1 MAVGLPY
8 FWGCSLPCYRP
19 RTSIALDT
27 TIAAIRTHVRKL
39 IEQNIQL
46 RTQNSR
52 DAEELVQLRDRV
64 SLLEARLAEQSEKE
78 QVLRM
83 AQSLG
88 GEEADNSAA
97 KRRINELVREIDK
110 CIALLN
116 K

>member
-1 MAVGLPY
+1 M
-8 FWGCSLPCYRP
+8 
-19 RTSIALDT
+19 DT
-27 TIAAIRTHVRKL
+27 TIAAIRTYVRKL
-39 IEQNIQL
+39 IDENNQL
-46 RTQNSR
+46 RSQSSQH
-52 DAEELVQLRDRV
+52 AEELGQLRDRV
-64 SLLEARLAEQSEKE
+64 SSLEAQLAEQSEKE

-88 GEEADNSAA
+88 GEAADNSAA

>member
-1 MAVGLPY
+1 M
-8 FWGCSLPCYRP
+8 
-19 RTSIALDT
+19 DT
-27 TIAAIRTHVRKL
+27 TIAAIRTYVRKL
-39 IEQNIQL
+39 IDENNQL
-46 RTQNSR
+46 RSQSSQN
-52 DAEELVQLRDRV
+52 AEELGQLRDRV
-64 SLLEARLAEQSEKE
+64 SSLEAQLAEQSEKE

-88 GEEADNSAA
+88 GEAADNSAA

>member
-1 MAVGLPY
+1 M
-8 FWGCSLPCYRP
+8 
-19 RTSIALDT
+19 DT

-39 IEQNIQL
+39 IDENNQL
-46 RTQNSR
+46 RSQSSQH
-52 DAEELVQLRDRV
+52 AEELGQLRDRV
-64 SLLEARLAEQSEKE
+64 SSLEAQLAEQSEKE

-88 GEEADNSAA
+88 GETADNSAA

>member
-1 MAVGLPY
+1 M
-8 FWGCSLPCYRP
+8 
-19 RTSIALDT
+19 DT
-27 TIAAIRTHVRKL
+27 TIAAIRTYVRRL
-39 IEQNIQL
+39 IDENNQL
-46 RTQNSR
+46 RSQSSQH
-52 DAEELVQLRDRV
+52 AEELGQLRDRV
-64 SLLEARLAEQSEKE
+64 SSLEAQLAEQSEKE

-88 GEEADNSAA
+88 GEAADNSAA

>member
-1 MAVGLPY
+1 M
-8 FWGCSLPCYRP
+8 
-19 RTSIALDT
+19 DT
-27 TIAAIRTHVRKL
+27 TIAAIRTYVREL
-39 IEQNIQL
+39 IDENNQL
-46 RTQNSR
+46 RSQSSQH
-52 DAEELVQLRDRV
+52 AEELGQLRDHV
-64 SLLEARLAEQSEKE
+64 SSLEAQLAEQSEKE

-88 GEEADNSAA
+88 GEAADNSAA

>member
-1 MAVGLPY
+1 LE
-8 FWGCSLPCYRP
+8 
-19 RTSIALDT
+19 T
-27 TIAAIRTHVRKL
+27 TVAAIRQYVHQL
-39 IEQNIQL
+39 IDENNRLKERSAQQAEQLETLQS
-46 RTQNSR
+46 Q
-52 DAEELVQLRDRV
+52 VGQ
-64 SLLEARLAEQSEKE
+64 LEARITEQAEKE

-88 GEEADNSAA
+88 GDEADNSSA

>member
-1 MAVGLPY
+1 M
-8 FWGCSLPCYRP
+8 
-19 RTSIALDT
+19 DT
-27 TIAAIRTHVRKL
+27 TIAAIRTYVRKL
-39 IEQNIQL
+39 IDENNQL
-46 RTQNSR
+46 RSQSSQH
-52 DAEELVQLRDRV
+52 AEELGQLRDRV
-64 SLLEARLAEQSEKE
+64 SSLEAQLAKQSEKE

-88 GEEADNSAA
+88 GEAADNSAA

>member
-1 MAVGLPY
+1 M
-8 FWGCSLPCYRP
+8 
-19 RTSIALDT
+19 DT

-39 IEQNIQL
+39 IDENNQL
-46 RTQNSR
+46 RSESSQN
-52 DAEELVQLRDRV
+52 AEELGQLRDRV
-64 SLLEARLAEQSEKE
+64 SSLEAQLAEQSEKE

-88 GEEADNSAA
+88 GEAADNSAA

>member
-1 MAVGLPY
+1 M
-8 FWGCSLPCYRP
+8 
-19 RTSIALDT
+19 DT
-27 TIAAIRTHVRKL
+27 TISAIRTHVRKL
-39 IEQNIQL
+39 IDENNQL
-46 RTQNSR
+46 RSQSSQH
-52 DAEELVQLRDRV
+52 AEELGQLRDRV
-64 SLLEARLAEQSEKE
+64 SSLEAQLAEQSEKE

-88 GEEADNSAA
+88 GEAADNSAA

>member
-1 MAVGLPY
+1 M
-8 FWGCSLPCYRP
+8 
-19 RTSIALDT
+19 DT

-39 IEQNIQL
+39 IDENNQL
-46 RTQNSR
+46 RSQASQH
-52 DAEELVQLRDRV
+52 AEELGQLRDRV
-64 SLLEARLAEQSEKE
+64 SSLEAQLAEQTEKE

-88 GEEADNSAA
+88 GEAADNSAA

>member
-1 MAVGLPY
+1 M
-8 FWGCSLPCYRP
+8 
-19 RTSIALDT
+19 DT
-27 TIAAIRTHVRKL
+27 TIAAIRTYVREL
-39 IEQNIQL
+39 IDENNQL
-46 RTQNSR
+46 RSQSSQH
-52 DAEELVQLRDRV
+52 AEELGQLRDRV
-64 SLLEARLAEQSEKE
+64 SSLEAQLAEQSEKE

-88 GEEADNSAA
+88 GEAADNSAA

>member
-1 MAVGLPY
+1 M
-8 FWGCSLPCYRP
+8 
-19 RTSIALDT
+19 DT
-27 TIAAIRTHVRKL
+27 TIAAIRTYVRKL
-39 IEQNIQL
+39 IDENNQL
-46 RTQNSR
+46 RSQSSQR
-52 DAEELVQLRDRV
+52 AEELGQLRDRV
-64 SLLEARLAEQSEKE
+64 SSLEAQLAEQSEKE

-88 GEEADNSAA
+88 GEAADNSAA

>member
-1 MAVGLPY
+1 M
-8 FWGCSLPCYRP
+8 
-19 RTSIALDT
+19 
-27 TIAAIRTHVRKL
+27 RKL
-39 IEQNIQL
+39 IDENNQL
-46 RTQNSR
+46 RSESSQN
-52 DAEELVQLRDRV
+52 AEELGQLRDRV
-64 SLLEARLAEQSEKE
+64 SSLEAQLAEQSEKE

-88 GEEADNSAA
+88 GEAADNSAA

>member
-1 MAVGLPY
+1 M
-8 FWGCSLPCYRP
+8 
-19 RTSIALDT
+19 DT
-27 TIAAIRTHVRKL
+27 TISAIRTHVRKL
-39 IEQNIQL
+39 IDENNQL
-46 RTQNSR
+46 RSESSQN
-52 DAEELVQLRDRV
+52 AEELGQLRDRV
-64 SLLEARLAEQSEKE
+64 SSLEAQLAEQSEKE

-88 GEEADNSAA
+88 GEAADNSAA